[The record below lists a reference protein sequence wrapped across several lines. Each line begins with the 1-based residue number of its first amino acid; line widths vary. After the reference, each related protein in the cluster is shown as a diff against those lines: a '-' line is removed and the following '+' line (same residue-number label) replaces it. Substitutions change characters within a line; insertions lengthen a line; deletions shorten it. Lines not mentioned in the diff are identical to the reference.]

1 MPRTPLVLLLV
12 LSGLLAACQK
22 HDSAAEKQQDSNA
35 SASSRGQSDRGNR
48 IQVVTTTRSRVE
60 TVPLMIEAQ
69 GNVLALDEVDIRPQ
83 KNGMITGIHFREG
96 QELKAGQLL
105 FTLDARDDA
114 ANVGKAEAAVASAD
128 AGVAIARRDLARSQE
143 LFEKQYIAPSALDTS
158 RNRLDTA
165 LANLGQAK
173 AALEQARVS
182 QSYTRITA
190 PFDGRAGVINV
201 RPGSLVTSNSTATS
215 MVKLTRMNPI
225 GVSFSISE
233 RDMPPLLEALR
244 KGSVR
249 LSARTNAQATLKGEV
264 IFVDSNVDKAS
275 GTLLVKGRLDNRER
289 LVWPGQFVNVSVEAG
304 ELRDVVVLPAQAVVN
319 GPNNRF
325 VYSVGDDQT
334 VEPKP
339 VEVLRIAN
347 QKAVV
352 SGIPGGLK
360 IVQEGTQ
367 NLRPGAKIQESGNGK
382 REDGGR
388 RKDGGPRG
396 EASAPAAA
404 DKAGAAG
411 GVEIPAGFQPRDP
424 ERWAN
429 ANDDQKREIIARWRE
444 RQAAKAS
451 GAQ

>member
-1 MPRTPLVLLLV
+1 MQRNTLVLLLV
-12 LSGLLAACQK
+12 LAGLTAACQK
-22 HDSAAEKQQDSNA
+22 NNDPAEKSQDHS
-35 SASSRGQSDRGNR
+35 SASSSKGQSDRSSR
-48 IQVVTTTRSRVE
+48 PQTVSITESRVE
-60 TVPLMIEAQ
+60 TVPLIIEAQ

-96 QELKAGQLL
+96 QEIKSGELL

-114 ANVGKAEAAVASAD
+114 ANVGKAEAAVASAE
-128 AGVAIARRDLARSQE
+128 AGVAIAKRDLARSQE

-165 LANLGQAK
+165 VANLGQAK

-201 RPGSLVTSNSTATS
+201 RPGSLVTSNSTAAS

-233 RDMPPLLEALR
+233 RDMTPLLEALR
-244 KGSVR
+244 KGPVR
-249 LSARTNAQATLKGEV
+249 LAATTNSQARLKGEV

-275 GTLLVKGRLDNRER
+275 GTLLVKGRLDNKDR

-325 VYSVGDDQT
+325 VYAVGEDQT
-334 VEPKP
+334 VQPKP
-339 VEVLRIAN
+339 VEVLRIAR

-352 SGIPGGLK
+352 SGISGGLRV
-360 IVQEGTQ
+360 VQEGTQ
-367 NLRPGAKIQESGNGK
+367 NLRPGSKVQEAGNGK
-382 REDGGR
+382 REGGDR
-388 RKDGGPRG
+388 NKGSAPQG
-396 EASAPAAA
+396 EASAAAA
-404 DKAGAAG
+404 SGAID
-411 GVEIPAGFQPRDP
+411 IPPGFQPRDP
-424 ERWAN
+424 ERWAQ
-429 ANDDQKREIIARWRE
+429 ATDDQKREIIARWRE

>member
-1 MPRTPLVLLLV
+1 V
-12 LSGLLAACQK
+12 
-22 HDSAAEKQQDSNA
+22 D
-35 SASSRGQSDRGNR
+35 
-48 IQVVTTTRSRVE
+48 

-96 QELKAGQLL
+96 QEIKAGELL

-128 AGVAIARRDLARSQE
+128 AGVAIAKRDLARSQE

-165 LANLGQAK
+165 VANLGQAK
-173 AALEQARVS
+173 AALEQARVT
-182 QSYTRITA
+182 QSYTRISA

-215 MVKLTRMNPI
+215 LVKLTRMNPI
-225 GVSFSISE
+225 GVSFAVSE

-244 KGSVR
+244 KGPVR
-249 LSARTNAQATLKGEV
+249 LTARTNAQATLKGEV

-275 GTLLVKGRLDNRER
+275 GTLLIKGRLDNKDR

-325 VYSVGDDQT
+325 VYVVGEDQT
-334 VEPKP
+334 VEQKP

-347 QKAVV
+347 QKAIV

-367 NLRPGAKIQESGNGK
+367 NLRPGAHIQEAGSGK
-382 REDGGR
+382 REDGKRG
-388 RKDGGPRG
+388 G
-396 EASAPAAA
+396 EARPGAAA
-404 DKAGAAG
+404 SQPAGSG
-411 GVEIPAGFQPRDP
+411 SLEIPAGFQPRDP
-424 ERWAN
+424 ERWAS
-429 ANDDQKREIIARWRE
+429 ATDEQKREIIARWRE